1 MFKVIVHYRVSE
13 GLKDYKKILKQIP
26 IKHRS
31 NGSIVWMKGEDPWLD
46 YNNVTFDEIIELII
60 YLKKKN
66 EKYIDLK
73 IGFKE

>member
-1 MFKVIVHYRVSE
+1 MFKVIVYYRVSE

-26 IKHRS
+26 ISHRS

-46 YNNVTFDEIIELII
+46 YYNITFDEIIELII

-66 EKYIDLK
+66 EKYIEAK
-73 IGFKE
+73 ISLNI